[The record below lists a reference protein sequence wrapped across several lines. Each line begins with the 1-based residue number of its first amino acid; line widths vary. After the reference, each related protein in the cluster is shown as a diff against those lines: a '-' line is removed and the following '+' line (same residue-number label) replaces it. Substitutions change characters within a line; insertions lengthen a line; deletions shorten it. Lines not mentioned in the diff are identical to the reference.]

1 MKPKRPA
8 KPETRHGIATRLAA
22 RFQVAV
28 QTAMQW
34 FKAGCPEHYED
45 AVEWKLQRQAEA
57 VIKAEQGRAPSRI
70 EKALQQAKAC
80 EETVNWD
87 AMSTQFRQ
95 MCDIVAEF
103 YLMGMTV
110 STIETRLGVR
120 SPVISRIIANHP
132 DTKDKEGQVAS
143 AAWKDVR
150 RLAVDAMR
158 DKLNDK
164 NQVSKMK
171 AAELNF
177 IAGTAQDKVRDSEG
191 GSQLTINIEHKING
205 LSYDELINSLPKQQD
220 AIEGEFIVTPSGTSS
235 DVDAPSA
242 NEPIWHNK
250 SVPPSVP
257 KPKTKSKSDEITAD
271 NA

>member
-22 RFQVAV
+22 RFHVATN
-28 QTAMQW
+28 TAMQW

-57 VIKAEQGRAPSRI
+57 VIKSEGRQPCRL
-70 EKALQQAKAC
+70 EKALQQAKEC

-110 STIETRLGVR
+110 GTIETRLGVR

-132 DTKDKEGQVAS
+132 ETKDKEGQVAS

-205 LSYDELINSLPKQQD
+205 LSYEELINSLPKQQD
-220 AIEGEFIVTPSGTSS
+220 AIEGEFTITPAGTSS
-235 DVDAPSA
+235 SIDAPSA
-242 NEPIWHNK
+242 NEPIRRKK
-250 SVPPSVP
+250 SVPTNVP
-257 KPKTKSKSDEITAD
+257 FSITDQETGAITGES
-271 NA
+271 A

>member
-22 RFQVAV
+22 RFHVAT

-57 VIKAEQGRAPSRI
+57 VIKAEGKQPSRL

-110 STIETRLGVR
+110 GTIQDRLGVK
-120 SPVISRIIANHP
+120 SPVITRIIANHP
-132 DTKDKEGQVAS
+132 ETKDKEGQVAS
-143 AAWKDVR
+143 SAWKDVR

-164 NQVSKMK
+164 SQVSKMK

-177 IAGTAQDKVRDSEG
+177 IAGTAQDKIRDSEG

-205 LSYDELINSLPKQQD
+205 LTYDELINSLPKQQD
-220 AIEGEFIVTPSGTSS
+220 AIEGEFTIAPAGTSS
-235 DVDAPSA
+235 SAGSPPA
-242 NEPIWHNK
+242 NEPIRRNK
-250 SVPPSVP
+250 GVPQSVPISTSAPVI
-257 KPKTKSKSDEITAD
+257 ENETAPRP
-271 NA
+271 

>member
-8 KPETRHGIATRLAA
+8 KPETKHGIATRLAA
-22 RFQVAV
+22 RFHVATN
-28 QTAMQW
+28 TAMQW

-57 VIKAEQGRAPSRI
+57 VIKSEGRQSSRI
-70 EKALQQAKAC
+70 EKALQQAKEC

-132 DTKDKEGQVAS
+132 ETKDKEGQVAS

-205 LSYDELINSLPKQQD
+205 LSYEELINSLPKQQD
-220 AIEGEFIVTPSGTSS
+220 AIEGEFTITPAGTSS
-235 DVDAPSA
+235 SIDAPSA
-242 NEPIWHNK
+242 NEPIRRKK
-250 SVPPSVP
+250 SVPTSVP
-257 KPKTKSKSDEITAD
+257 FSITDQETGGITGESA
-271 NA
+271 

>member
-8 KPETRHGIATRLAA
+8 KPETKHGIATRLAA
-22 RFQVAV
+22 RFQVAI
-28 QTAMQW
+28 QTATQW
-34 FKAGCPEHYED
+34 FDAGCPVHYED

-57 VIKAEQGRAPSRI
+57 AIKAEQGRTPSRI
-70 EKALQQAKAC
+70 EKALQQAKEC

-110 STIETRLGVR
+110 STIENRLGVR

-132 DTKDKEGQVAS
+132 ETKDKEGQVAS

-158 DKLNDK
+158 DKLKDP
-164 NQVSKMK
+164 NQVNKMK

-177 IAGTAQDKVRDSEG
+177 IAGTAQDKIRDSEG

-205 LSYDELINSLPKQQD
+205 LSYEELLNSIPKQQD
-220 AIEGEFIVTPSGTSS
+220 AIEGEFTITPAGTSS
-235 DVDAPSA
+235 SVDAPSA
-242 NEPIWHNK
+242 NEPIRPQK
-250 SVPPSVP
+250 SVPRSVP
-257 KPKTKSKSDEITAD
+257 FSITD
-271 NA
+271 QETGGITGESV

>member
-8 KPETRHGIATRLAA
+8 KPETRHGIAVKLAA
-22 RFQVAV
+22 RFHVAT

-34 FKAGCPEHYED
+34 FAAGCPEHYED

-57 VIKAEQGRAPSRI
+57 PIKSEGRQPCRL
-70 EKALQQAKAC
+70 EKALQQAKEC

-110 STIETRLGVR
+110 RTIEDRLGVMP
-120 SPVISRIIANHP
+120 PVITRIIANHP
-132 DTKDKEGQVAS
+132 ETKDKEGQVAS

-158 DKLNDK
+158 DKLNDR
-164 NQVSKMK
+164 NQVTKMK

-177 IAGTAQDKVRDSEG
+177 IAGTAQDKIRDSEG

-220 AIEGEFIVTPSGTSS
+220 AIEGEFSVDPVGTSS
-235 DVDAPSA
+235 GPQAPSA
-242 NEPIWHNK
+242 NEPIRPIK
-250 SVPPSVP
+250 SVPRSVP
-257 KPKTKSKSDEITAD
+257 FSITD
-271 NA
+271 QEPDGITDDSV

>member
-8 KPETRHGIATRLAA
+8 KPETKHGIATRLAA
-22 RFQVAV
+22 RFQVAI
-28 QTAMQW
+28 QTATQW
-34 FKAGCPEHYED
+34 FDAGCPVHYED

-57 VIKAEQGRAPSRI
+57 AIKAEQGRIPSRI
-70 EKALQQAKAC
+70 EKALQQAKEC
-80 EETVNWD
+80 EETVNWE

-110 STIETRLGVR
+110 STIESRLGVR

-132 DTKDKEGQVAS
+132 ETKDKEGQVAS

-158 DKLNDK
+158 DKLKDP

-177 IAGTAQDKVRDSEG
+177 IAGTAQDKIRDSEG

-205 LSYDELINSLPKQQD
+205 LSYEELLNSIPKQQD
-220 AIEGEFIVTPSGTSS
+220 AIEGEFTITPAGTSS
-235 DVDAPSA
+235 SVEAPSA
-242 NEPIWHNK
+242 NEPIRPKK
-250 SVPPSVP
+250 SVPRSVP
-257 KPKTKSKSDEITAD
+257 FSITD
-271 NA
+271 QETSGITGESV

>member
-1 MKPKRPA
+1 MKPQRPA
-8 KPETRHGIATRLAA
+8 KPETRHGIATKLAA
-22 RFQVAV
+22 RFHVAT

-34 FKAGCPEHYED
+34 FAAGCPEHYED
-45 AVEWKLQRQAEA
+45 AVTWKLQRQAEA
-57 VIKAEQGRAPSRI
+57 PIKSEHGRAPNRT
-70 EKALQQAKAC
+70 EKALQQAKEC

-95 MCDIVAEF
+95 MCDLVAEF

-110 STIETRLGVR
+110 RTIEDRLGVR
-120 SPVISRIIANHP
+120 PAVLTRIIANHP

-158 DKLNDK
+158 DKLNDR

-177 IAGTAQDKVRDSEG
+177 IAGTAQDKIRDSEG

-220 AIEGEFIVTPSGTSS
+220 AIEGEFSVDPVGISNGTQ
-235 DVDAPSA
+235 APSA
-242 NEPIWHNK
+242 NVPIRPQK
-250 SVPPSVP
+250 SVPRSAPFSITDQDSDGITGDSV
-257 KPKTKSKSDEITAD
+257 
-271 NA
+271 

>member
-1 MKPKRPA
+1 MKTKRPT

-22 RFQVAV
+22 RFHVAI

-45 AVEWKLQRQAEA
+45 AVQWKLQRQAES
-57 VIKAEQGRAPSRI
+57 VIKSEGKQPSRL
-70 EKALQQAKAC
+70 EKALQQAKEC

-87 AMSTQFRQ
+87 AMSTQFRA

-103 YLMGMTV
+103 YLMGLTV
-110 STIETRLGVR
+110 GTIETRLGVR
-120 SPVISRIIANHP
+120 SPVITRIIANHP
-132 DTKDKEGQVAS
+132 ETKDKEGQVAS
-143 AAWKDVR
+143 SAWRDVR

-164 NQVSKMK
+164 SQVSKMK

-177 IAGTAQDKVRDSEG
+177 IAGTAQDKIRDSEG

-205 LSYDELINSLPKQQD
+205 LSYDELINSLPKHQD
-220 AIEGEFIVTPSGTSS
+220 AVEGEFTVTPAGTSS
-235 DVDAPSA
+235 SVGASSA
-242 NEPIWHNK
+242 NETNRRNK
-250 SVPPSVP
+250 SVTESVP
-257 KPKTKSKSDEITAD
+257 ISTSTPLIENKSAPTP
-271 NA
+271 

>member
-8 KPETRHGIATRLAA
+8 KPETKHGIATRLAA
-22 RFQVAV
+22 RFQVAI
-28 QTAMQW
+28 QTATQW
-34 FKAGCPEHYED
+34 FDAGCPVHYED

-57 VIKAEQGRAPSRI
+57 AIKAEQGRAPSRI
-70 EKALQQAKAC
+70 EKALQQAKEC

-132 DTKDKEGQVAS
+132 ETKDKEGQVAS

-205 LSYDELINSLPKQQD
+205 LSYEELINSLPKQQD
-220 AIEGEFIVTPSGTSS
+220 AIEGEFTITPAGTSS
-235 DVDAPSA
+235 GVDAPSA
-242 NEPIWHNK
+242 NESIRLKK
-250 SVPPSVP
+250 SVPRSVP
-257 KPKTKSKSDEITAD
+257 FSITDHESGEITGESV
-271 NA
+271 

>member
-8 KPETRHGIATRLAA
+8 KPETKHGIATRLAA
-22 RFQVAV
+22 RFHVATN
-28 QTAMQW
+28 TAMQW

-45 AVEWKLQRQAEA
+45 AVEWKLQRQAES
-57 VIKAEQGRAPSRI
+57 VIKAEGRQPCRL
-70 EKALQQAKAC
+70 EKALQQAKEC

-87 AMSTQFRQ
+87 AMSTQFRA

-110 STIETRLGVR
+110 GTIETRLGVR

-132 DTKDKEGQVAS
+132 ETKDKEGQVAS

-205 LSYDELINSLPKQQD
+205 LSYEELINSLPKQQD
-220 AIEGEFIVTPSGTSS
+220 AIEGEFTIDPAGTSS
-235 DVDAPSA
+235 SVDAPSA
-242 NEPIWHNK
+242 NEPIRRKK
-250 SVPPSVP
+250 SVPTSVP
-257 KPKTKSKSDEITAD
+257 FSITDQETGGITGESA
-271 NA
+271 